1 MTTTTILNAIAS
13 VFPVT
18 PADITGPR
26 RRRNEAEARHLAV
39 WLYRTALRMSNWQIG
54 AAFNRLGCTAVYSR
68 RAFERYYATDRHY
81 RSKVDS
87 VCQALGVAK
96 PTITTATTN

>member
-26 RRRNEAEARHLAV
+26 RRRNEAEARHMAI
-39 WLYRTALRMSNWQIG
+39 WLCHAELRMSNSQIEQ
-54 AAFNRLGCTAVYSR
+54 AFNRKGSIAVSSR
-68 RAFERYYATDRHY
+68 RAFERYYQTDRHY

-96 PTITTATTN
+96 PNLT